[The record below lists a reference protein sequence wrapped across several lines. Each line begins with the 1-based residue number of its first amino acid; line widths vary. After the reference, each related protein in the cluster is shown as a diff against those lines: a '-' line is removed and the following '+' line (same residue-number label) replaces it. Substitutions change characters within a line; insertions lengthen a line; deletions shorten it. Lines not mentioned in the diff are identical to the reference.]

1 MAEHPNAVRIRDGY
15 AAFATGDFGVLNDLL
30 TEDLVLAPRRA
41 EPTGRRLP
49 RAGTPFYKLFGQ
61 LIEVTQGT
69 FQMDLEA
76 AFANDEL
83 GVALVIASSSV
94 DGQSVAAREAHIM
107 RMRDGKVAEFWY
119 TSTDQYAFDE
129 MIG

>member
-15 AAFATGDFGVLNDLL
+15 AAFVNGDFAVLNDLL
-30 TEDLVLAPRRA
+30 AEDLVWHHGGRSQL
-41 EPTGRRLP
+41 TGDYCGRDAVYGYL
-49 RAGTPFYKLFGQ
+49 GKIL
-61 LIEVTQGT
+61 EVTQGT
-69 FQMDLEA
+69 FHMDLQA

-94 DGQSVAAREAHIM
+94 NGQNHTAREAHIM

>member
-1 MAEHPNAVRIRDGY
+1 
-15 AAFATGDFGVLNDLL
+15 
-30 TEDLVLAPRRA
+30 
-41 EPTGRRLP
+41 
-49 RAGTPFYKLFGQ
+49 
-61 LIEVTQGT
+61 
-69 FQMDLEA
+69 MDLEA

>member
-1 MAEHPNAVRIRDGY
+1 MAEHQNAVRIREGY
-15 AAFATGDFGVLNDLL
+15 AAFARGDFALLNDLL
-30 TEDLVLAPRRA
+30 ADDLVWHHGGRSHLAGDYL
-41 EPTGRRLP
+41 GRD
-49 RAGTPFYKLFGQ
+49 AVYELFGK

-69 FQMDLEA
+69 FRMDLEA

-83 GVALVIASSSV
+83 GVALVLASSRV
-94 DGQSVAAREAHIM
+94 DGQNVVAREAHIM
-107 RMRDGKVAEFWY
+107 RMRDGKVVEFWY

>member
-15 AAFATGDFGVLNDLL
+15 AAFAKGDFAVLNDLL
-30 TEDLVLAPRRA
+30 AEDLVWHHR
-41 EPTGRRLP
+41 GRD
-49 RAGTPFYKLFGQ
+49 AVYELFGK
-61 LIEVTQGT
+61 LIEVTHGT
-69 FQMDLEA
+69 FQLDLEA
-76 AFANDEL
+76 AFANDDL